1 MTISADSKRRGWRQ
15 FTLGM
20 TFYFVLIIGLN
31 VLSASLQ
38 LSTPLLIAL
47 TFVPV
52 LAALWAMLGW
62 IKVVRGQDE
71 LQQKITGEGAH
82 WALGLT
88 SMLTF
93 SYGLLESYA
102 NLPRL
107 SMMWVVLLIGV
118 TDVLGQAVA
127 RRRYR

>member
-1 MTISADSKRRGWRQ
+1 MTISPDNKRRGWRQ
-15 FTLGM
+15 FAIGM
-20 TFYFVLIIGLN
+20 TLYFVLIIGLN
-31 VLSASLQ
+31 VLSGPFQ
-38 LSTPLLIAL
+38 MDRRLLIGL

-71 LQQKITGEGAH
+71 LQQKITGESAH

-88 SMLTF
+88 GLLTF

-118 TDVLGQAVA
+118 TGVLGQAVA
-127 RRRYR
+127 WRRYR